1 MPLRFNF
8 YGQPVLI
15 FFWEKSS
22 DSLKIEKKI
31 VKKVGIFWFSHL
43 WKRLGTPSFDWS
55 VAVYKLQ
62 NLDFGIA
69 ERSRAVREAG
79 VEFSDQ
85 GVASEKS
92 SDSLKIEKKS
102 WKKSEF
108 SGFHTYGNDSELQV
122 SIDLWPCISSKT
134 SILASLSA
142 LEQSERLALNFQTRG
157 LLLKKVPTRWKSKK
171 NREKSRNF
179 LVFTPMETTRNSKF
193 RLICGRV

>member
-108 SGFHTYGNDSELQV
+108 SGFHTYGNDSEL
-122 SIDLWPCISSKT
+122 
-134 SILASLSA
+134 
-142 LEQSERLALNFQTRG
+142 
-157 LLLKKVPTRWKSKK
+157 
-171 NREKSRNF
+171 
-179 LVFTPMETTRNSKF
+179 
-193 RLICGRV
+193 